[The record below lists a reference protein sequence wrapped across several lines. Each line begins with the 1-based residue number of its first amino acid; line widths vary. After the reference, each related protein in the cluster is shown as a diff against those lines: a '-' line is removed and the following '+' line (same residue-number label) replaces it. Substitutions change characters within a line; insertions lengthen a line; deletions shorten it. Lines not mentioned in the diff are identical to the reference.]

1 MAELDPPVFETPGN
15 PAPAR
20 IVFGY
25 LEIRGGRRLRYALAS
40 PDGYARGTIVLLQGR
55 NETIEKYFETIG
67 DLNAR
72 GFAVATFDWRG
83 QGGSDRLLRNGAKGH
98 IGSID
103 AYGDDLVSF
112 LDEIVTKECRR
123 PYAIL
128 AHSMGGLVALSAMP
142 RVADRI
148 DRIVLSAPLVSLPD
162 RPGSRYLE
170 PVSRLFVW
178 TGFGRYAVRRRP
190 RGAGDL
196 LETNPLT
203 GDRRRFERNRTLA
216 ESAPQLFVPT
226 ITASWMNAMS
236 RAIRRLD
243 DSDVVA
249 ALQVPTLIVT
259 AGDDRVV
266 RSDRAERLAWR
277 MRSGHSLNIPGARH
291 EILQDRDLYREPFLA
306 AFEAFVAGAMPVT
319 KDIPPLVLTEADLK
333 LA

>member
-1 MAELDPPVFETPGN
+1 MAEPDAPFFQTSDN
-15 PAPAR
+15 PAPAN
-20 IVFGY
+20 IVFGR
-25 LEIRGGRRLRYALAS
+25 LAIRGGRHLRYALAA
-40 PDGYARGTIVLLQGR
+40 PEGYARGTILLLQGR
-55 NETIEKYFETIG
+55 NETIEKYFETVA

-83 QGGSDRLLRNGAKGH
+83 QGGSSRLLRNRAKGH
-98 IGSID
+98 VGSID
-103 AYGDDLVSF
+103 GYCDDLVSF

-148 DRIVLSAPLVSLPD
+148 DRIVLSAPLVALPD
-162 RPGSRYLE
+162 KPGSRYLE

-178 TGFGRYAVRRRP
+178 TGFGRYAVRRRAA
-190 RGAGDL
+190 GAGDS
-196 LETNPLT
+196 LETSPLT
-203 GDRRRFERNRTLA
+203 SDRPRFERNRALA
-216 ESAPQLFVPT
+216 AAAPHLFVPT

-236 RAIRRLD
+236 HAMRRLD
-243 DSDVVA
+243 DSDVVGS
-249 ALQVPTLIVT
+249 LQVPTLFVT

-266 RSDRAERLAWR
+266 RSERAERLAWR
-277 MRSGHSLNIPGARH
+277 MRSGHCLNIPGARH

-319 KDIPPLVLTEADLK
+319 KEIAPLVLTESDLK
-333 LA
+333 IA